1 MRNTYICFIQVSEG
15 DERKE
20 WKIYLIKLWLKHF
33 LNLEKKVD
41 NHGEKNTKKSQTRY
55 S

>member
-33 LNLEKKVD
+33 LNLKKKVD
-41 NHGEKNTKKSQTRY
+41 NHGEKKHTKVPNKM
-55 S
+55 